1 MNSDPQHQGDCQPS
15 PIEKIKA
22 QSNYLRGRIAEEL
35 LQPTDHFTTETA
47 QLLKLHGMYQQDDR
61 DRRVLLGD
69 KGLKNKQ
76 KTFQFMVRTGVP
88 GGRLTSQQLLA
99 HIELADRYGNGT
111 LRITSRQDLQMH
123 GLAKQDL
130 RAVLKRIH
138 EVGLTTMAT
147 CGDVHRNVVCCP
159 APYRGDPV
167 HGQIQWM
174 AGQIA
179 EALAPRT
186 PAYREIWLDDSPA
199 ADHGLGSCVPAG
211 RVPAPEPEGEI
222 EPLYGETYL
231 PRKFKVALGLPGD
244 NCADVYCQDVGL
256 LAVCRNYDVIGYNV
270 LVGGGMGMTPA
281 LPNTFPALSQRMAY
295 VRADG
300 VLDLLR
306 AIVGVF
312 RDFGNRS
319 DRKRA
324 RLKYLIADWG
334 VERFK
339 KQVEQYVGFELP
351 PPEPDD
357 VWDIDDHLGWREQGD
372 GRWFYGLHVPS
383 GRIQDTGEA
392 RLKSALRDICE
403 GHGPAICL
411 TPGQGLILS
420 DVYWEDRLHL
430 EDHLR
435 RSGLQLVG
443 EITPVRR
450 WASACVSLPTCPLAL
465 TESERALPEIIR
477 ELEGE
482 VARLGLQ
489 KEVFALRMTGCT
501 NGCSRPFNANVGI
514 VGRAAGRY
522 AIYLGGRR
530 IGDRLGFLYRDGVP
544 LEQLVA
550 TLAGVLGYFKQHR
563 QEGESLGDFCHR
575 AGGKALAAALGT

>member
-1 MNSDPQHQGDCQPS
+1 MGSDTQPPLNGPPS

-22 QSNYLRGRIAEEL
+22 QSNYLRGQIAEEL
-35 LQPTDHFTTETA
+35 AQPTDHFTTETA
-47 QLLKLHGMYQQDDR
+47 HLLKHHGIYQQDDR
-61 DRRVLLGD
+61 DHRVLLGD
-69 KGLKNKQ
+69 LGMRKPKKIY
-76 KTFQFMVRTGVP
+76 QFMVRTGVP
-88 GGRLTSQQLLA
+88 GGRLTSRQLLA
-99 HIELADRYGNGT
+99 QIELADKYGNGT

-130 RAVLKRIH
+130 RAVLKRIR
-138 EVGLTTMAT
+138 EVGLTTLSS
-147 CGDVHRNVVCCP
+147 CGDMHRNVVCCP
-159 APYRGDPV
+159 APYRSDPV

-186 PAYREIWLDDSPA
+186 HAYREIWLDDASATCPPQA
-199 ADHGLGSCVPAG
+199 AAE
-211 RVPAPEPEGEI
+211 A
-222 EPLYGETYL
+222 EPLYGKTYL
-231 PRKFKVALGLPGD
+231 PRKFKVGLSLPGD

-256 LAVCRNYDVIGYNV
+256 LAVSRNYDVIGYNV

-281 LPNTFPALSQRMAY
+281 HTSTFAALAQRMAY
-295 VRADG
+295 ARADQI
-300 VLDLLR
+300 LDLLR

-324 RLKYLIADWG
+324 RLKYLVADWG
-334 VERFK
+334 LERFK
-339 KQVEQYVGFELP
+339 KQVEQYLGYELP

-383 GRIQDTGEA
+383 GRIQDTGEV
-392 RLKSALRDICE
+392 RLKSALREICD
-403 GHGPAICL
+403 GHAPAIYL
-411 TPGQGLILS
+411 TPGQSLLLGDIHW
-420 DVYWEDRLHL
+420 DDRLHV

-435 RSGLQLVG
+435 RSGLHLVG
-443 EITPVRR
+443 EISPVCR
-450 WASACVSLPTCPLAL
+450 WSGACVSLPSCPLAL
-465 TESERALPEIIR
+465 TESERALPAIIKG
-477 ELEGE
+477 LEVE

-489 KEVFALRMTGCT
+489 QDVFALRMTGCT
-501 NGCSRPFNANVGI
+501 NGCSRPYNADIGI

-530 IGDRLGFLYRDGVP
+530 VGDRLGFLYRDGVP

-550 TLAGVLGYFKQHR
+550 ALTAVLGHFKQHR
-563 QEGESLGDFCHR
+563 FDGETLGDFCHR
-575 AGGKALAAALGT
+575 LGCEGLVALQG

>member
-1 MNSDPQHQGDCQPS
+1 MSGDQQHQLNGQPS

-22 QSNYLRGRIAEEL
+22 QSNYLRGQIAEEL
-35 LQPTDHFTTETA
+35 SQPTDHFTTETA
-47 QLLKLHGMYQQDDR
+47 HLLKHHGMYQQDDR

-69 KGLKNKQ
+69 TGAKKQ
-76 KTFQFMVRTGVP
+76 RIYHFMVRTGVP

-179 EALAPRT
+179 AALSPRT
-186 PAYREIWLDDSPA
+186 PAYGEIWLGDSPA
-199 ADHGLGSCVPAG
+199 ACTPQ
-211 RVPAPEPEGEI
+211 PEQAI
-222 EPLYGETYL
+222 EPLYGKTYL
-231 PRKFKVALGLPGD
+231 PRKFKVGLGLPGD

-281 LPNTFPALSQRMAY
+281 RPNTFPALAQPMGYA
-295 VRADG
+295 RADQ

-306 AIVGVF
+306 AIFSVF

-334 VERFK
+334 LARFQ
-339 KQVEQYVGFELP
+339 KQVEQRLGYELP
-351 PPEPDD
+351 PPEPDA
-357 VWDIDDHLGWREQGD
+357 VWDIDAHLGWREQGA

-383 GRIQDTGEA
+383 GRIQDTGET
-392 RLKSALRDICE
+392 RLKSALRAICE
-403 GHGPAICL
+403 GHSPIICL
-411 TPGQGLILS
+411 TPGQSLLLG
-420 DVYWEDRLHL
+420 DVYWDARLDI

-435 RSGLQLVG
+435 RSGLRLVG
-443 EITPVRR
+443 EISPVRR
-450 WASACVSLPTCPLAL
+450 WAGACVSLPTCPLAL
-465 TESERALPEIIR
+465 TESERALPGIIK

-482 VARLGLQ
+482 VERLGLQ
-489 KEVFALRMTGCT
+489 QEVFALRMTGCT
-501 NGCSRPFNANVGI
+501 NGCSRPYNCEVGI

-530 IGDRLGFLYRDGVP
+530 IGDRLSFLYRDGVP

-550 TLAGVLGYFKQHR
+550 TLAPVLGHFKQHR
-563 QEGESLGDFCHR
+563 REGETLGDFCHR
-575 AGGKALAAALGT
+575 LGCEELTAAMQA

>member
-1 MNSDPQHQGDCQPS
+1 MAINNDPQHPLDSPPS
-15 PIEKIKA
+15 AIEKIKA
-22 QSNYLRGRIAEEL
+22 QSNYLRGQIAAEL
-35 LQPTDHFTTETA
+35 SQPTDHFSTETA
-47 QLLKLHGMYQQDDR
+47 HLLKHHGMYQQDDS

-69 KGLKNKQ
+69 VGAKRRKSY
-76 KTFQFMVRTGVP
+76 QFLVRTGVP

-99 HIELADRYGNGT
+99 HIELADKHGNGT

-130 RAVLKRIH
+130 RAVLKRIN

-167 HGQIQWM
+167 HGQMQWM

-186 PAYREIWLDDSPA
+186 PAYREIWLDDSSPA
-199 ADHGLGSCVPAG
+199 CSL
-211 RVPAPEPEGEI
+211 EPEQEV
-222 EPLYGETYL
+222 EPLYGHAYL
-231 PRKFKVALGLPGD
+231 PRKFKVGIGLPGD

-281 LPNTFPALSQRMAY
+281 LPGTLPILAQRMVYA
-295 VRADG
+295 RADQ
-300 VLDLLR
+300 VLDLVR
-306 AIVGVF
+306 AIFRVF

-334 VERFK
+334 LERFR
-339 KQVEQYVGFELP
+339 KQVEQYLGYELP
-351 PPEPDD
+351 PPEPDE

-383 GRIQDTGEA
+383 GRIQDTGEV

-403 GHGPAICL
+403 GHGPAVYL
-411 TPGQGLILS
+411 TPGQGLLLG
-420 DVYWEDRLHL
+420 DVYWDDRLHI
-430 EDHLR
+430 EEHLR
-435 RSGLQLVG
+435 RFGLRLVG
-443 EITPVRR
+443 EISPLRR

-465 TESERALPEIIR
+465 TESERALPGILQ

-489 KEVFALRMTGCT
+489 QEVFALRMTGCT
-501 NGCSRPFNANVGI
+501 NGCSRPYNADVGI

-530 IGDRLGFLYRDGVP
+530 IGDRLSFLYRDGVP

-550 TLAGVLGYFKQHR
+550 TLVAVLGYFKEHR
-563 QEGESLGDFCHR
+563 QEGETLGDFCR
-575 AGGKALAAALGT
+575 RVGAETLTAAIH

>member
-1 MNSDPQHQGDCQPS
+1 MSSDPRQTVNGPPS

-35 LQPTDHFTTETA
+35 SQPTDHFTAETA
-47 QLLKLHGMYQQDDR
+47 HLLKHHGMYQQDDR
-61 DRRVLLGD
+61 DHRVLLGD
-69 KGLKNKQ
+69 LGDPAAKKRRAY
-76 KTFQFMVRTGVP
+76 QFMVRTGLP

-99 HIELADRYGNGT
+99 HIELADKYGNGT

-130 RAVLKRIH
+130 RAVLRRIH

-179 EALAPRT
+179 EALSPRT
-186 PAYREIWLDDSPA
+186 PAYREIWLDDSSA
-199 ADHGLGSCVPAG
+199 ACSL
-211 RVPAPEPEGEI
+211 EPDQEA
-222 EPLYGETYL
+222 EPLYGKSYL
-231 PRKFKVALGLPGD
+231 PRKFKVGIGLPGD

-256 LAVCRNYDVIGYNV
+256 LAVSRNYDVIGYNV

-281 LPNTFPALSQRMAY
+281 KPGTFPALAQRMAY
-295 VRADG
+295 ARADQI
-300 VLDLLR
+300 LDLLR
-306 AIVGVF
+306 AVVGVF

-324 RLKYLIADWG
+324 RLKYLVADWG
-334 VERFK
+334 LERFK
-339 KQVEQYVGFELP
+339 KQVEQYLGYELP
-351 PPEPDD
+351 PPEPDE

-372 GRWFYGLHVPS
+372 GRWFYGLHVPN
-383 GRIQDTGEA
+383 GRIQDTGEV

-403 GHGPAICL
+403 GHAPAIYL
-411 TPGQGLILS
+411 TPGQSLLLG
-420 DVYWEDRLHL
+420 DVYWDDRLHI

-435 RSGLQLVG
+435 RFGLRMVG
-443 EITPVRR
+443 EITPIRR
-450 WASACVSLPTCPLAL
+450 WAGACVSLPTCPLAL
-465 TESERALPEIIR
+465 TESERALPNLIQ

-482 VARLGLQ
+482 VERLGVQ
-489 KEVFALRMTGCT
+489 QEVFALRMTGCT
-501 NGCSRPFNANVGI
+501 NGCSRPYNCEVGI

-530 IGDRLGFLYRDGVP
+530 IGDRLSFLYRDGVP
-544 LEQLVA
+544 LEELVA
-550 TLAGVLGYFKQHR
+550 TLVAVLGYFKQHR
-563 QEGESLGDFCHR
+563 TEGETLGDFCHR
-575 AGGKALAAALGT
+575 LGRDELAAALQKT